1 MTKRLISGVVRPPD
15 PLLKE
20 KVADY
25 LCFEGD
31 NGTGVLEGSEKAV
44 F

>member
-1 MTKRLISGVVRPPD
+1 MTKRLISGVVRPHD
-15 PLLKE
+15 PLLNE

-25 LCFEGD
+25 SCFGGD
-31 NGTGVLEGSEKAV
+31 NGTGVLEDCEKAD